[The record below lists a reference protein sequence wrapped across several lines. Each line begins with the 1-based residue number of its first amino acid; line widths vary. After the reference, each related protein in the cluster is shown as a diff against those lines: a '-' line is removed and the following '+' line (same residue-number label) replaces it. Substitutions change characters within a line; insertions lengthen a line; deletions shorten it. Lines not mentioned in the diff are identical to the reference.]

1 MELRNL
7 IYLLKNS
14 EKFAGF
20 AAALSPQTPYKI
32 SGLGPGAKAFWT
44 SPLLAGVPETLLIA
58 TASKEEEDIFV
69 AFFDYLGFK
78 DFDIFPTLE
87 ISPYEPVITDIN
99 LLDKQYQV
107 IEKLLKKQAK
117 CIITKSRGLNQ
128 KLPSIRDL
136 TENIVTIRA
145 TQEISPLSL
154 TEELIR
160 LGYKPSTTLEKKG
173 QFSRKGGTIT
183 IFPVGYPNPVKVGWF
198 DDEIEFIKE
207 FDIETA
213 KTKED
218 ITYLTLYPVSKVVMP
233 AILPVNLA
241 EQVMQAMMTQIVNV
255 YSRGLTKNAED
266 LRRRVETGLNN
277 LKNFDYDENTFSFFN
292 YLYKEGASLLDY
304 LPAHSIVVWSEFT
317 SQNSV
322 LKKFEENLENSLAE
336 KYEKGLLLETTGQ
349 LYIPLNDILKK
360 ARNFSQLRCSSLND
374 MPNVNIQFSGTMLPV
389 FTNKFEELILT
400 LKKWSQQ
407 EKKKVLIIS
416 VQPQRA
422 LTLLRERDLNV
433 IYGEEPDFS
442 NHDQGNIWVLRGE
455 ISKGFAYPDL
465 NLIVIT
471 DSELFGWAQ
480 RPLKKKSKEKK
491 DAGIRINKVQDIKI
505 DDYVVHEI
513 HGIGQYK
520 GLRIVELE
528 GRKREYFELI
538 YSKNDKLLVPIEQ
551 INLLSLYRG
560 STDVPPRL
568 SRMGGAEWEN
578 LKGKIKDSVRDI
590 AGELIEL
597 YSRRLQNRGYGFPP
611 DTEWQG
617 QMEDAFP
624 YDETPD
630 QLQAIQETKADM
642 ETPRPMDRLICG
654 DVGFGKTEVAIR
666 AAFKGVMSGKQVAI
680 LAPTTVLSQ
689 QLYDVF
695 QQRFAPYPVKVGIL
709 NRFRSARESKQ
720 IYDDLKKGNL
730 DIVVSTHRILMK
742 TPEFFDLGLVIIDEE
757 HKFGVVHKE
766 RLKQFKTS
774 VDVLAMS
781 ATPIPRTL
789 YMALSGARDM
799 SLIETP
805 PQNRFP
811 IQTKLHVFSKELI
824 RNAVLHELE
833 RGGQVYFVH
842 NRVES
847 LGRLHRELKELLPD
861 ISIGIGHGQ
870 LPEHE
875 LENVML
881 GFNNKEYDVL
891 LCTTIIESGLDIPS
905 ANTIIIDQ
913 VQLLGLA
920 QLYQLRGRVGRADVQ
935 AYAYFL
941 YPENLKLTDEAR
953 QRLQVIQDM
962 SELGSG
968 YQIALRDME
977 IRGVGDLLGA
987 EQHGNVLSVGYDTY
1001 CQILEET
1008 VNELKPEGER
1018 TSNYSP
1024 TVIIDINLPCYI
1036 PDTWIDDYRLKM
1048 QAYRRLA
1055 VVQDLDLFSE
1065 LQKELKDHYGEVPL
1079 VTENLFKI
1087 VKIRILASK
1096 LGIRAIKSANKTLS
1110 VKFKIH
1116 EKTWRDLVNK
1126 YSDLMRWQWSLDE
1139 LTTRTSASSEGDV
1152 NLLEKFLLILVNAF
1166 KKEEEKAEV
1175 A

>member
-1 MELRNL
+1 MELHNL
-7 IYLLKNS
+7 IEILKQS
-14 EKFAGF
+14 DKYKSFVS
-20 AAALSPQTPYKI
+20 ALSPQTPYKI
-32 SGLGPGAKAFWT
+32 SGLNSGAKALWL
-44 SPLLAGVPETLLIA
+44 SPLLEDSPGTLLIIVS
-58 TASKEEEDIFV
+58 SKEEEEIFTS
-69 AFFDYLGFK
+69 FFDYLGFK
-78 DFDIFPTLE
+78 DYDVYPTME
-87 ISPYEPVITDIN
+87 ISPYEQVITDIN

-107 IEKLLKKQAK
+107 IEKLLKKQVK
-117 CIITKSRGLNQ
+117 CVITKTRALNQ

-136 TENIVTIRA
+136 TENIVTVRA
-145 TQEISPLSL
+145 TQEISPLGL

-160 LGYKPSTTLEKKG
+160 LGYKPAISLEKRG

-183 IFPVGYPNPVKVGWF
+183 IYPVGFPNPVKISWF

-207 FDIETA
+207 YDIETN
-213 KTKED
+213 KTKEEVG
-218 ITYLTLYPVSKVVMP
+218 LVTLYPVSKLVLPRQLP
-233 AILPVNLA
+233 AKLQ
-241 EQVMQAMMTQIVNV
+241 EQVLQSMMTQIVNV
-255 YSRGLTKNAED
+255 YSRGHTRNAED
-266 LRRRVETGLNN
+266 LRRRVENSLNN
-277 LKNFDYDENTFSFFN
+277 LKNFEYDEATYSYFN
-292 YLYKEGASLLDY
+292 YLYTEGASLLDY
-304 LPAHSIVVWSEFT
+304 LPANSIVVWSEFT
-317 SQNSV
+317 NQNSL
-322 LKKFEENLENSLAE
+322 LKKFEETIEETLKD
-336 KYEKGLLLETTGQ
+336 KYEKGLFLETTGQ
-349 LYIPLNDILKK
+349 LYVPLNDILKK

-374 MPNVNIQFSGTMLPV
+374 MPNVNLQFSGTLLPV
-389 FTNKFEELILT
+389 FTNKFDELVNT

-407 EKKKVLIIS
+407 DKKRVLIIS

-422 LTLLRERDLNV
+422 LTLLRERDCAV
-433 IYGEEPDFS
+433 IYGEEPGS
-442 NHDQGNIWVLRGE
+442 YENEHGIWVFRGE
-455 ISKGFAYPDL
+455 ITKGFAYPDL
-465 NLIVIT
+465 NLVVLT
-471 DSELFGWAQ
+471 DSELFGWSQ

-491 DAGIRINKVQDIKI
+491 DTGIRIAKVQDIKI

-520 GLRIVELE
+520 GLRVVELE

-568 SRMGGAEWEN
+568 SKMGGSEWEN
-578 LKGKIKDSVRDI
+578 LKTKIKDSVKNI

-597 YSRRLQNRGYGFPP
+597 YARRVHHKGYSFPP

-642 ETPRPMDRLICG
+642 ERPRPMDRLVCG

-666 AAFKGVMSGKQVAI
+666 AAFKGVMSGKQVAV

-695 QQRFAPYPVKVGIL
+695 HQRFAPYPVKIAIL
-709 NRFRSARESKQ
+709 NRFRTASESKQ
-720 IYDDLKKGNL
+720 IYEDVKKGNL
-730 DIVVSTHRILMK
+730 DIIVSTHRILMK
-742 TPEFFDLGLVIIDEE
+742 TPEFYDLGLVIVDEE
-757 HKFGVVHKE
+757 HKFGVAHKE
-766 RLKQFKTS
+766 KLKQFKTS
-774 VDVLAMS
+774 VDVMSMS

-811 IQTKLHVFSKELI
+811 IQTKLSPFNKELI
-824 RNAVLHELE
+824 RNAILHELE

-847 LGRLHRELKELLPD
+847 LGRVHRELKELLPD
-861 ISIGIGHGQ
+861 VSIGIGHGQ

-881 GFNNKEYDVL
+881 GFNNREYDVL

-920 QLYQLRGRVGRADVQ
+920 QLYQLRGRVGRSDIQ

-977 IRGVGDLLGA
+977 IRGVGDLLGS
-987 EQHGNVLSVGYDTY
+987 EQHGNVLSVGYDTF

-1008 VNELKPEGER
+1008 VNELKPEDER
-1018 TSNYSP
+1018 TSNYAP

-1036 PDTWIDDYRLKM
+1036 PDNWITDYRLKM

-1055 VVQDLDLFSE
+1055 VVQDLDLLAE
-1065 LQKELKDHYGEVPL
+1065 MHKELKDNYGEPPS

-1096 LGIRAIKSANKTLS
+1096 LGITSIKSINKALK
-1110 VKFKIH
+1110 VKIKIP
-1116 EKTWRDLVNK
+1116 EKSWRDIVNK
-1126 YSDLMRWQWSLDE
+1126 NSDLMRWQWSLE
-1139 LTTRTSASSEGDV
+1139 EISTKASASAEGDV
-1152 NLLEKFLLILVNAF
+1152 NLLEKFLNIVVNTF
-1166 KKEEEKAEV
+1166 KKEEEKAGV